1 MQRLSS
7 HHKESEKYLAVLSTL
22 LKKGLDDISY
32 TQEELTTLFSIELGS
47 KEYFTLLQ
55 YSYQK
60 SQEASNQHSEVHAQI
75 GLDVGPCTM
84 QCGFC
89 SFAEKNNLFTEQNVL
104 SKKEVITKS
113 KHFQATLADAIYL
126 MATAHY
132 PFEDYLEIA
141 QDVKKTLKKEIPLI
155 ANLRDISLNEAHA
168 LKETGF
174 TGAYHAVRLGEGT
187 DTKIDVKKRLQTFQH
202 LNEAGLQLGTCLE
215 PAGPEHTAEEL
226 AEKTLIMREAQPV
239 YGGAARRISI
249 PNGSLEKHGMISEAE
264 LAKLVSVTR
273 LALPKKVVGT
283 CTHEPNLISCLSG
296 ANLLWAEQGTNPRD
310 NNKNTEENRGLD
322 VEYCKKM
329 LHDAKWKN
337 THHETSFF

>member
-1 MQRLSS
+1 MV
-7 HHKESEKYLAVLSTL
+7 VLSTL

-32 TQEELTTLFSIELGS
+32 TEEELTTLFSIEVGS

-55 YSYQK
+55 YSSQK
-60 SQEASNQHSEVHAQI
+60 SQEASSQHSEVHAQI
-75 GLDVGPCTM
+75 GLDVGPCSM

-89 SFAEKNNLFTEQNVL
+89 SFAEKNNIFTEPNVL
-104 SKKEVITKS
+104 SKKEVISKT
-113 KHFQATLADAIYL
+113 KHFQDAGADAIYL

-141 QDVKKTLKKEIPLI
+141 QDVKKVLKKEIPLI
-155 ANLRDISLNEAHA
+155 ANIRDISLNEAVA
-168 LKETGF
+168 LRDTGF
-174 TGAYHAVRLGEGT
+174 LGAYHAVRLGEGT
-187 DTKIDVKKRLQTFQH
+187 DTKIDIKKRLRTFQH
-202 LNEAGLQLGTCLE
+202 LKAAGLFLGTCLE

-226 AEKTLIMREAQPV
+226 AEKTLIMKEAQPV

-264 LAKLVSVTR
+264 LAKLVSVSR
-273 LALPKKVVGT
+273 LALPKSVVGT

-310 NNKNTEENRGLD
+310 NNKKTEENRGLD
-322 VEYCKKM
+322 VEYCKTM
-329 LHDAKWKN
+329 LHDAHWKKQEKN
-337 THHETSFF
+337 SYFFL